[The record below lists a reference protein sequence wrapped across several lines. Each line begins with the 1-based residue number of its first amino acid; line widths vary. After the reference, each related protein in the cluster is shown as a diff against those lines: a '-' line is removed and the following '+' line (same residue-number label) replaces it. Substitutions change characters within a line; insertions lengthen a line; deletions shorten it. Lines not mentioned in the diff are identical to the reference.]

1 MIRNQFFLLVTVGLL
16 YTVVCTGC
24 RSNMSVIIPPYQP
37 LSVQQRAAM
46 QTKETEGGFDTA
58 FAGTI
63 SVLQDEGWQIEVL
76 DRSSGII
83 QASSLKRQANIGPVQ
98 DWYIKQDPEYLKK
111 TTELAKKQGV
121 RQLEWTRWEQITAH
135 IESWGMNTVR
145 IRITIT
151 KFGSL
156 PSNTFTIIKTN
167 PPETTTIGAKQQSVV
182 VENPATYQYLF
193 QQIQRAIFIRQWLTS
208 SQ

>member
-1 MIRNQFFLLVTVGLL
+1 MKNYLFLAAVFYSILF
-16 YTVVCTGC
+16 TGC
-24 RSNMSVIIPPYQP
+24 RSHMSVTAPYQP

-46 QTKETEGGFDTA
+46 QTRETEGSFDTA

-83 QASSLKRQANIGPVQ
+83 QATSLKRQANIGPVQ
-98 DWYIKQDPEYLKK
+98 DWYVKQDPEYLNK
-111 TTELAKKQGV
+111 TNELAEKKGIK
-121 RQLEWTRWEQITAH
+121 QLEWTRWEQITAH
-135 IESWGMNTVR
+135 IEPWGKNTVR

-156 PSNTFTIIKTN
+156 PSNTFTIIKTS
-167 PPETTTIGAKQQSVV
+167 PPETTTIGSKEQSVV

-193 QQIQRAIFIRQWLTS
+193 QQIRRSIYISKGLTS
-208 SQ
+208 IH